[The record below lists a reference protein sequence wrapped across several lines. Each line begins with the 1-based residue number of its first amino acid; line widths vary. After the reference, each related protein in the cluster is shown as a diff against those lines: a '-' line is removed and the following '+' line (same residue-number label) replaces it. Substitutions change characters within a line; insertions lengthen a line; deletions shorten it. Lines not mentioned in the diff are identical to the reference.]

1 MTHVGRRVRG
11 AGAAT
16 GARFPGMFVIPMV
29 AEAPNS
35 GQTPFTSEAYFH
47 QLLQKAVAAGAS
59 DVHLKV
65 GQPPGARVGGNL
77 VFFRVDKLRRQD
89 TEAVARL
96 LLRSA
101 RRHVEVDELKE
112 YDLPYEIAGIGRFR
126 VNVYRQRGTLAV
138 VMRVIAPR
146 VPTLEE
152 LGAPAACRPLALKDR
167 GLVLCVGAAGN
178 GKSTTLAAMID
189 LINHTMHRHIVTIE
203 DPVEYLHEDDL
214 CSISQREIGSDSVSF
229 ASALRAALRQDPD
242 VIQVGEIRDG
252 ETMDI
257 ALKAAETG
265 HLVLSTLHTPDVA
278 RTVNRIMALAEGGD
292 ADELRE
298 RLGGALQ
305 GIIAQ
310 RLLPRADGKG
320 RVLAA
325 EVLVCTGSVRET
337 IKRPEGNP
345 PLKELMEQGSSM
357 YGMQTF
363 EMHVKELI
371 RDGVVDRE
379 VGRAAMGF

>member
-1 MTHVGRRVRG
+1 MADEPVSSQS
-11 AGAAT
+11 
-16 GARFPGMFVIPMV
+16 PFV
-29 AEAPNS
+29 
-35 GQTPFTSEAYFH
+35 SEGYFH

-65 GQPPGARVGGNL
+65 GQPPGARVAGSL
-77 VFFRVDKLRRQD
+77 VFFRVDKLRPAD
-89 TEAVARL
+89 TEAAARH
-96 LLRSA
+96 LLR
-101 RRHVEVDELKE
+101 RHRVHVELDDLKE
-112 YDLPYEIAGIGRFR
+112 HDLPYEVRSIGRFR
-126 VNVYRQRGTLAV
+126 VNIYRQRSSLAI
-138 VMRVIAPR
+138 VMRVIPGR
-146 VPTLEE
+146 VPTLAE
-152 LGAPAACRPLALKDR
+152 LGTPGACVTLAGKDR

-189 LINHTMHRHIVTIE
+189 HINHHTHRHVVTIE
-203 DPVEYLHEDDL
+203 DPIEYLHEDDL
-214 CSISQREIGSDSVSF
+214 CSISQREIGADTPSF

-242 VIQVGEIRDG
+242 VIQVGEIRDP

-278 RTVNRIMALAEGGD
+278 RTVHRIMALAAGD
-292 ADELRE
+292 ATETRE
-298 RLGGALQ
+298 RFAGALQ

-310 RLLPRADGKG
+310 RLLPRANGQG

-325 EVLVCTGSVRET
+325 EVLVGTGSVRET

-345 PLKELMEQGSSM
+345 PLKELMESGGSL

-363 EMHVKELI
+363 EMHVKELVREGI
-371 RDGVVDRE
+371 VDRE
-379 VGRAAMGF
+379 VGRGAIGF